1 MLENTIEEVAGA
13 QRQLHTSPASKVF
26 DADAALDRLDGDV
39 ELFEMLIT
47 VFQQDSV
54 ELLNRLSTGLASG
67 NLELVERSAHSLKGL
82 AANFDAKDATQV
94 ALTIEELARARN
106 AAPIARL
113 ASELTVQLDKLRQA
127 LAQWEAN

>member
-13 QRQLHTSPASKVF
+13 PRQLHTSPANKVF

-39 ELFEMLIT
+39 ELFAMLIA

-54 ELLNRLSTGLASG
+54 ELLNRLSTGLASS
-67 NLELVERSAHSLKGL
+67 NFELVERSAHSLKGL

-94 ALTIEELARARN
+94 ACTIEELARARN